1 MLELLAA
8 LRLRRKVVPEDG
20 TCGNEQEKE
29 WQEST
34 EGPWND
40 PNAAFLR
47 DLIFPAVGAAFSG
60 VPDGLRMFPLSAA
73 SWDNNAS
80 KSCSVRSLTLAL
92 SCMRWA
98 TLATPPST
106 GLTNQRAELQITDPG
121 WGFSKP
127 FKPKAEFNGFVF
139 CKVEER
145 ITKCCWVLTAKR
157 LHDDC
162 GVYSSWSR
170 SLREPERRSS
180 MINLVLNQVH
190 NKCCISGKLT
200 DFGTGTTFVL
210 MVLASLWLC

>member
-1 MLELLAA
+1 MLGLLAA

-29 WQEST
+29 RQEST

-40 PNAAFLR
+40 PNAAFLC

-60 VPDGLRMFPLSAA
+60 VPHGLRMFPLSAA
-73 SWDNNAS
+73 SCYNEAS
-80 KSCSVRSLTLAL
+80 RSCSVRSLTSAL

-98 TLATPPST
+98 TLAPAPPPT
-106 GLTNQRAELQITDPG
+106 GLTNQRVELQITDSG

-145 ITKCCWVLTAKR
+145 ITKCC
-157 LHDDC
+157 
-162 GVYSSWSR
+162 
-170 SLREPERRSS
+170 
-180 MINLVLNQVH
+180 
-190 NKCCISGKLT
+190 
-200 DFGTGTTFVL
+200 
-210 MVLASLWLC
+210 